1 VADGPANDADHR
13 LIDDVQFG
21 DDVVVFSFTNLY
33 G

>member
-21 DDVVVFSFTNLY
+21 DDVVVLYFSNL
-33 G
+33 